1 MRRPPQQ
8 SCKIR
13 SVVGYAQQVHRM
25 TTQDGSQYDFKPI
38 WDQDRMLFDLEYIL
52 TALDAAQDDAER
64 LLLRERAISL
74 NRDLTKLHGIDLSP
88 F

>member
-1 MRRPPQQ
+1 
-8 SCKIR
+8 
-13 SVVGYAQQVHRM
+13 M